1 MPTPPAAVLFDADG
15 VLQRPTID
23 WRATLAS
30 FAGPGQNPDDF
41 ILELMASELPSIM
54 GKGDFADAIAEV
66 LARSNSTAEVSE
78 VLELWRHFESV
89 PEVIDII
96 QELRAGGVGCH
107 LATNQQSFR
116 RMIMHEERHY
126 GDWFDQTFYSCDLG
140 VSKPD
145 PEYFRRILDAI
156 GQPADAVLFIDDNFD
171 NVAGAASIGIHA
183 EHFDLEL
190 GVPVLRDLL
199 RRHGLLSLSLG

>member
-23 WRATLAS
+23 WRATLAT
-30 FAGPGQNPDDF
+30 FAGPGQDPEDF
-41 ILELMASELPSIM
+41 IRDLMVSEQPSIM
-54 GKGDFADAIAEV
+54 GKGEFADAIAEV
-66 LARSNSTAEVSE
+66 LARSNSTAAVSD
-78 VLELWRHFESV
+78 VLELWRRFESV

-96 QELRAGGVGCH
+96 QALRAGGVGCH

-156 GQPADAVLFIDDNFD
+156 GQPADAVLFIDDNHA

-183 EHFDLEL
+183 AHFDLDL

-199 RRHGLLSLSLG
+199 RGYGLVF

>member
-15 VLQRPTID
+15 VLQRATID
-23 WRATLAS
+23 WRGTLAT
-30 FAGPGQNPDDF
+30 FVRPDQNADDF

-66 LARSNSTAEVSE
+66 LARWESPSPVEE
-78 VLELWRHFESV
+78 VLELWRRFESV
-89 PEVIDII
+89 PEVIEII

-116 RMIMHEERHY
+116 RKIMHEERRY

-156 GQPADAVLFIDDNFD
+156 SQPADAVVFIDDNFD

-199 RRHGLLSLSLG
+199 RGYGLPVK